1 MSMRT
6 DRMTSAETSAAMDRW
21 RSFHIHY
28 HANLDRLLLDFLPP
42 LLAALIDASEIDRFF
57 FVRYELGGPHLRLR
71 LRLAAAPDPGLEQV
85 GSASSRVAQRAA
97 AFFRQHPSTRSR
109 PPEQIQQHNEAILAS
124 DPYETDGTV
133 YPDNHVRAVDLV
145 PETDRY
151 GGPSLQAVSFDYFTL
166 SSVEALRFLHAHGGL
181 PRARQLPLL
190 FRLLAREAAGFA
202 RDADE
207 LLALVEYSFTAPG
220 SAMSGIVQR
229 GARLFDERKE
239 FFCRLLESSIAT
251 KPEVVAPTAD
261 LGTAAYRLAAELVGV
276 EPEIRLR
283 IVSSQMHMTA
293 NRLGLGN
300 PEEVYI
306 AYLIWRAAQE
316 LRSTSLARHLARYR
330 EHADQAAERQPL
342 PDLIPAALEEL
353 CRGPR
358 SVDSSLESS

>member
-1 MSMRT
+1 MST
-6 DRMTSAETSAAMDRW
+6 DSTTSVAMDRW

-28 HANLDRLLLDFLPP
+28 HASLDRLLLDFLPP
-42 LLAALIDASEIDRFF
+42 LLTGLIDASEIDRFF

-71 LRLAAAPDPGLEQV
+71 LRLAAAPDPGLLQV
-85 GSASSRVAQRAA
+85 NSASSRVAQRAA

-109 PPEQIQQHNEAILAS
+109 PPEQIQQHNETILAS
-124 DPYETDGTV
+124 DPHETDGSV
-133 YPDNHVRAVDLV
+133 YPDNHFRAVTLV

-151 GGPSLQAVSFDYFTL
+151 GGPSLQAVSFDYFML
-166 SSVEALRFLHAHGGL
+166 SSVAALRFLHAHGEQ

-207 LLALVEYSFTAPG
+207 LMTLVAYSFTASG

-229 GARLFDERKE
+229 GERVFDERNE
-239 FFCRLLESSIAT
+239 FFCRLLESSIAA
-251 KPEVVAPTAD
+251 KPEVAAPTAD
-261 LGTAAYRLAAELVGV
+261 LGTAAHRLAAELVGV

-283 IVSSQMHMTA
+283 IASSQMHMTA

-306 AYLIWRAAQE
+306 GYLIWRAAQE
-316 LRSTSLARHLARYR
+316 LGSTSLARHLACHR
-330 EHADQAAERQPL
+330 EHAEQAAERQPL
-342 PDLIPAALEEL
+342 PDLIRAVLEEL
-353 CRGPR
+353 CLGPR
-358 SVDSSLESS
+358 SVDSALESS